1 MSVTQTGDPGW
12 VATTAFGLS
21 ALTTVVSLVL
31 PDAPEVEVDVPGL
44 DKLVHLLLFAV
55 LALTATWRF
64 GARAAVAI
72 ALLLYAAG
80 TEVVQAVLLPNR
92 TGDVLDVLADVT
104 GAGIGL
110 TAADAWRRSRP
121 GSVADDIRS

>member
-1 MSVTQTGDPGW
+1 MSLTQTGDPGW
-12 VATTAFGLS
+12 LPTSAFGLS
-21 ALTTVVSLVL
+21 ALTTVISLVL
-31 PDAPEVEVDVPGL
+31 PDAPEVEVDVPGV

-64 GARAAVAI
+64 GTRLAVGI
-72 ALLLYAAG
+72 ALLLYAGG

-92 TGDVLDVLADVT
+92 TGDVYDVLADVA
-104 GAGIGL
+104 GAVLGL
-110 TAADAWRRSRP
+110 SVADAWRRARP